1 MSITA
6 ALTSQLK
13 ALKLGRMLDTID
25 VRLAQARD
33 DQLGYLEFLQLLL
46 QDEIERR
53 KTQSLRLRLQ
63 RAQQELAAAT
73 FTGDVGGGLVEAS
86 VTGTGELTGLV
97 IKPEAIDPDDTE
109 ALADMIIAAVRAA
122 NGKAQEAASRA
133 MPQLPDLGF

>member
-53 KTQSLRLRLQ
+53 KTQSLRLRLRFIAAHGFQ
-63 RAQQELAAAT
+63 FAGKDNGLPRHRAVAGFDDIGWRGDFAQQVIPYRAVVLFMEKCTQSLDHGGADAV
-73 FTGDVGGGLVEAS
+73 DVG
-86 VTGTGELTGLV
+86 
-97 IKPEAIDPDDTE
+97 
-109 ALADMIIAAVRAA
+109 
-122 NGKAQEAASRA
+122 
-133 MPQLPDLGF
+133 